1 MKIKNTF
8 KYIIN
13 NFLKIFNL
21 KLNKITLSNNFYYR
35 IVKTLDFYNIDLVID
50 IGANE
55 GQFATKIFNRLFSIF
70 FTPPLSSDGQ

>member
-1 MKIKNTF
+1 MKIKKFF

-21 KLNKITLSNNFYYR
+21 KLNKITLSNNFYYH

-55 GQFATKIFNRLFSIF
+55 GHLQKKL
-70 FTPPLSSDGQ
+70 